1 MQQTINNTFDIVK
14 WAQKCLIH
22 CIYEIKIRFNNTTQ
36 KPSNMSITYG
46 DASESHTAI
55 AKPRSVSNQYEK
67 NRGESQVYSINKGGK
82 QDEVME
88 LSPIFDEGVGED
100 MVKQLC
106 KKHMRIQSQEKEIMR
121 TKLREVLR

>member
-1 MQQTINNTFDIVK
+1 
-14 WAQKCLIH
+14 
-22 CIYEIKIRFNNTTQ
+22 
-36 KPSNMSITYG
+36 MSITYG

-67 NRGESQVYSINKGGK
+67 NRRESQVYSINKGEK

-88 LSPIFDEGVGED
+88 LSPIFDEGVGEG

-106 KKHMRIQSQEKEIMR
+106 KKHMSIQSQEKEIMR

>member
-1 MQQTINNTFDIVK
+1 
-14 WAQKCLIH
+14 
-22 CIYEIKIRFNNTTQ
+22 
-36 KPSNMSITYG
+36 MSITYG

-67 NRGESQVYSINKGGK
+67 NRGESQVYSINKGEK
-82 QDEVME
+82 QEVME
-88 LSPIFDEGVGED
+88 LSPIFDVGVGEG

-106 KKHMRIQSQEKEIMR
+106 KKHVSIQSQEKEIMR